1 MPAEKKITP
10 MIKQYL
16 EVKERCKD
24 KILFF
29 RLGDFYE
36 MFFDD
41 ALTASRELDLTLTG
55 RAGGDKE
62 RVPMCGVPFHS
73 ADTYIERLVHKG
85 YKVAICEQM
94 EDPKLAKG
102 LVKRKIIKVVTP
114 GTITLE
120 NAVSSKKNNY
130 IACLY
135 EQNEQLSI
143 ALMDVTTGECLWS
156 LCTANEMEDILFD
169 ILSVYEPSELI
180 YSQLGKHIDDVLNYL
195 QSHMSQCTVT
205 EYEGDEATDYDG
217 LIQKHFTGN
226 ALDDFPDVRHC
237 VGLLLLYIAEVMQS
251 DIAHINKVERIDN
264 ERKLVLD
271 AASLRHLEIT
281 QNVRDGGRKGTLLDV
296 LDKTNTAMGARLL
309 HKWLEAPL
317 VRIQDITKRQDA
329 VEELLQEEIL
339 RQDLKGTL
347 TRIYDFER
355 ILTRIE
361 TGTASPKD
369 MVALRESLGV
379 IPDLKQILQQAS
391 APMLQQLDQRILLHS
406 EVYDLL
412 ARGIKD
418 EPGVVI
424 RNGGV
429 IRDGYSNELDEIRA
443 ISANSHAFLQE
454 LEEKEKEKTGIKL
467 KIGYTKVFGYYFE
480 ISHANTKPVPDYYV
494 RKQTLV
500 NAERYITP
508 ELKEFEVK
516 VLTSQE
522 RMLALEYQLFADI
535 RRQIQLYIPPMQ
547 ETARAIA
554 RVDCLYSLAAAAH
567 SNHYVRP
574 QLNMEESVVIRDGR
588 HPIIEKYLK
597 DELFVPNDVTL
608 NHKSH
613 EILVITGP
621 NMAGKSTY
629 MRQVAVLVLM
639 AQAGSFIPAREA
651 SICPVDRI
659 FTRIGASD
667 DILTGQS
674 TFMVEMKEVSYI
686 LKHATPRSLLI
697 LDEIGRG
704 TSTFDGMSI
713 ARAVIE
719 YCLKHV
725 HALTMFATHYHE
737 LVDMADQFDK
747 IKNYTV
753 AVKERGRSIKF
764 LRRIVPGGADRSYG
778 LHVARLAGLPEGL
791 LKRAEVILADL
802 EAQGGPVVMSP
813 TAGKTTAASSNDGLD
828 SLFSNPVIDKLL
840 AVDVTSMT
848 PIEAIS
854 FLYTLQK
861 DAKEGSGTN

>member
-1 MPAEKKITP
+1 M
-10 MIKQYL
+10 KQYL
-16 EVKERCKD
+16 EVKEQCRD
-24 KILFF
+24 MLLFF

-41 ALTASRELDLTLTG
+41 AVTASRELDLTLTG

-62 RVPMCGVPFHS
+62 KVPMCGVPFHS

-102 LVKRKIIKVVTP
+102 LVKRDITRVVTP

-120 NAVSSKKNNY
+120 NAVASKKNNY
-130 IACLY
+130 IACVY
-135 EQNEQLSI
+135 ESGCDLAV
-143 ALMDVTTGECLWS
+143 ALIDVTTGECLWS
-156 LCTANEMEDILFD
+156 VFSVALLEDNLFD

-180 YSQLGKHIDDVLNYL
+180 HANLGAHIDSITGYL
-195 QSHMSQCTVT
+195 RSHMSQCAVTAVETVDAAHCAALT
-205 EYEGDEATDYDG
+205 KAHFDMTQLDG
-217 LIQKHFTGN
+217 SIT
-226 ALDDFPDVRHC
+226 ASYAI
-237 VGLLLLYIAEVMQS
+237 GLLLSYIGEVMKS
-251 DIAHINKVERIDN
+251 DISHINLLQRIDN
-264 ERKLVLD
+264 DRHLVVD

-296 LDKTNTAMGARLL
+296 LDKTQTAMGGRLL
-309 HKWLEAPL
+309 RKWLESPL
-317 VRIQDITKRQDA
+317 VRIADIIRRQDA
-329 VEELLQEEIL
+329 VGELSENEIMRL
-339 RQDLKGTL
+339 DLAETL
-347 TRIYDFER
+347 GCIYDFER

-369 MVALRESLGV
+369 MVALRESLSV
-379 IPDLKQILQQAS
+379 IPRLKDILCPAQSALLGRLRERMQDHHETYTLLCQA
-391 APMLQQLDQRILLHS
+391 
-406 EVYDLL
+406 
-412 ARGIKD
+412 IKD
-418 EPGVVI
+418 DPGVVI

-429 IRDGYSNELDEIRA
+429 IRDGYSQELDEIRE
-443 ISANSHAFLQE
+443 ISANSHAFLQK
-454 LEEKEKEKTGIKL
+454 LEEDEKEKTGIKL

-480 ISHANTKPVPDYYV
+480 ISHANTKPIPEYYV

-522 RMLALEYQLFADI
+522 RMLALEYSLFAQV
-535 RRQIQLYIPPMQ
+535 RQQIQQYIPAMQ

-554 RVDCLYSLAAAAH
+554 RIDCLYSLAQTGRD
-567 SNHYVRP
+567 NHYVRP
-574 QLNMEESVVIRDGR
+574 ELNKERSIVIRDGR
-588 HPIIEKYLK
+588 HPIIEKYLT
-597 DELFVPNDVTL
+597 DEIFVPNDVTL
-608 NHKSH
+608 NHRNH
-613 EILVITGP
+613 EVLVITGP

-686 LKHATPRSLLI
+686 LKHATPQSLLI

-713 ARAVIE
+713 ARAVID
-719 YCLKHV
+719 YCLKNI
-725 HALTMFATHYHE
+725 HAMTLFATHYHE
-737 LVDMADQFDK
+737 LTDMADYSEK

-764 LRRIVPGGADRSYG
+764 LRRIIPGGADRSYG
-778 LHVARLAGLPEGL
+778 LHVARLAGLPESL
-791 LKRAEVILADL
+791 LKQAEVILADL
-802 EAQGGPVVMSP
+802 EANGAAGGAVPPPQSP
-813 TAGKTTAASSNDGLD
+813 QKASNGLD

-840 AVDVTSMT
+840 AVDITSIT
-848 PIEAIS
+848 PIEAMS
-854 FLYTLQK
+854 LLYSLQNE
-861 DAKEGSGTN
+861 AKEGSGTI

>member
-1 MPAEKKITP
+1 MAEKKMTP
-10 MIKQYL
+10 MLKQYM
-16 EVKERCKD
+16 EVKEQCKD

-36 MFFDD
+36 MFNED

-55 RAGGDKE
+55 RGVGKSE

-102 LVKRKIIKVVTP
+102 IVKRKIIKVITP

-120 NAVSSKKNNY
+120 NAVASKKNNY
-130 IACLY
+130 ISCIS
-135 EQNEQLSI
+135 EKNDMISI

-156 LCTANEMEDILFD
+156 ACPISAMEDVLFD
-169 ILSVYEPSELI
+169 IFSVYEPSELI
-180 YSQLGKHIDDVLNYL
+180 YAHMETHIDAVLAYL
-195 QSHMSQCTVT
+195 HNRLAQCTVT
-205 EYEGDEATDYDG
+205 PFAVDDMVDYADIGAPYFDETDWAAAG
-217 LIQKHFTGN
+217 IAAECIGM
-226 ALDDFPDVRHC
+226 
-237 VGLLLLYIAEVMQS
+237 LLTYVQHVMQS
-251 DIAHINKVERIDN
+251 DIHHISSLERIDN
-264 ERKLVLD
+264 ESRLVVD
-271 AASLRHLEIT
+271 GASLRHLEIT
-281 QNVRDGGRKGTLLDV
+281 QNVRDGGRKGTLLAV
-296 LDKTNTAMGARLL
+296 LDKTKTAMGGRLL
-309 HKWLEAPL
+309 RKWLEAPL
-317 VRIQDITKRQDA
+317 LRIGEITKRQDA
-329 VEELLQEEIL
+329 VEDLMNHEIV
-339 RQDLKGTL
+339 RQDIADTL
-347 TRIYDFER
+347 DGIYDFER

-369 MVALRESLGV
+369 LVALRESLAV
-379 IPDLKQILQQAS
+379 IPRLKNILHDASSELLKQLESRMNLHQ
-391 APMLQQLDQRILLHS
+391 DVYELLCQ
-406 EVYDLL
+406 
-412 ARGIKD
+412 GIKD

-429 IRDGYSNELDEIRA
+429 IRDGYSKELDEIRA
-443 ISANSHAFLQE
+443 IAANSKEFLKK
-454 LEEKEKEKTGIKL
+454 LEEEEKEKTGIKM

-480 ISHANTKPVPDYYV
+480 ISHANTLPIPDYYV

-508 ELKEFEVK
+508 ALKEFEVK

-522 RMLALEYQLFADI
+522 RMLALEYQLFGQI
-535 RRQIQLYIPPMQ
+535 RQEIQGHITAMQ
-547 ETARAIA
+547 QTARAIA
-554 RVDCLYSLAAAAH
+554 RVDCLYSLACAAH
-567 SNHYVRP
+567 DNRYVRP
-574 QLNMEESVVIRDGR
+574 GLNRDQVIQIKDGR
-588 HPIIEKYLK
+588 HPIIEQFLT

-608 NHKSH
+608 NHTNH

-629 MRQVAVLVLM
+629 MRQIAVLILM
-639 AQAGSFIPAREA
+639 AQVGSFIPAREA

-686 LKHATPRSLLI
+686 LQHATSRSLLI

-719 YCLKHV
+719 YCLKHI
-725 HALTMFATHYHE
+725 HAMTLFATHYHE
-737 LVDMADQFDK
+737 LTDMADMSEK

-753 AVKERGRSIKF
+753 AVKERGKHIKF

-778 LHVARLAGLPEGL
+778 LHVARLAGLPESL
-791 LKRAEVILADL
+791 LKRADVILAEL
-802 EAQGGPVVMSP
+802 ESQGTP
-813 TAGKTTAASSNDGLD
+813 TVTMTPTTPQNATLAAD
-828 SLFSNPVIDKLL
+828 SLFTSPVVDKLL
-840 AVDVTSMT
+840 SVDVSSMT

-861 DAKEGSGTN
+861 EAKEGSGLS

>member
-1 MPAEKKITP
+1 MAEKKMTP
-10 MIKQYL
+10 MLKQYM
-16 EVKERCKD
+16 EVKEQCKD

-36 MFFDD
+36 MFNED

-55 RAGGDKE
+55 RGVGKSE

-102 LVKRKIIKVVTP
+102 IVKRKIIKVITP

-120 NAVSSKKNNY
+120 NAVASKKNNY
-130 IACLY
+130 ISCIS
-135 EQNEQLSI
+135 EKNDMISI

-156 LCTANEMEDILFD
+156 ACPVSAMEDVLFD
-169 ILSVYEPSELI
+169 IFSVYEPSELI
-180 YSQLGKHIDDVLNYL
+180 YAHMETHIDAVLAYL
-195 QSHMSQCTVT
+195 HNRLAQCTVT
-205 EYEGDEATDYDG
+205 PFAVDDMVDYADIGAPYFDETDWAAAG
-217 LIQKHFTGN
+217 IAAECIGM
-226 ALDDFPDVRHC
+226 
-237 VGLLLLYIAEVMQS
+237 LLTYVQHVMQS
-251 DIAHINKVERIDN
+251 DIHHISSLERIDN
-264 ERKLVLD
+264 ESRLVVD
-271 AASLRHLEIT
+271 GASLRHLEIT
-281 QNVRDGGRKGTLLDV
+281 QNVRDGGRKGTLLAV
-296 LDKTNTAMGARLL
+296 LDKTKTAMGGRLL
-309 HKWLEAPL
+309 RKWLEAPL
-317 VRIQDITKRQDA
+317 LRIGEITKRQDA
-329 VEELLQEEIL
+329 VEDLMNHEIV
-339 RQDLKGTL
+339 RQDIADTL
-347 TRIYDFER
+347 DGIYDFER

-369 MVALRESLGV
+369 LVALRESLAV
-379 IPDLKQILQQAS
+379 IPRLKNILHDASSELLKQLESRMNLHQ
-391 APMLQQLDQRILLHS
+391 DVYELLCQ
-406 EVYDLL
+406 
-412 ARGIKD
+412 GIKD

-429 IRDGYSNELDEIRA
+429 IRDGYSKELDEIRA
-443 ISANSHAFLQE
+443 IAANSKEFLKK
-454 LEEKEKEKTGIKL
+454 LEEEEKEKTGIKM

-480 ISHANTKPVPDYYV
+480 ISHANTLPIPDYYV

-508 ELKEFEVK
+508 ALKEFEVK

-522 RMLALEYQLFADI
+522 RMLALEYQLFGQI
-535 RRQIQLYIPPMQ
+535 RQEIQGHITAMQ
-547 ETARAIA
+547 QTARAIA
-554 RVDCLYSLAAAAH
+554 RVDCLYSLACAAH
-567 SNHYVRP
+567 DNRYVRP
-574 QLNMEESVVIRDGR
+574 GLNRDQVIQIKDGR
-588 HPIIEKYLK
+588 HPIIEQFLT

-608 NHKSH
+608 NHTNH

-629 MRQVAVLVLM
+629 MRQIAVLILM
-639 AQAGSFIPAREA
+639 AQVGSFIPAREA

-686 LKHATPRSLLI
+686 LQHATSRSLLI

-719 YCLKHV
+719 YCLKHI
-725 HALTMFATHYHE
+725 HAMTLFATHYHE
-737 LVDMADQFDK
+737 LTDMADMSEK

-753 AVKERGRSIKF
+753 AVKERGKHIKF

-778 LHVARLAGLPEGL
+778 LHVARLAGLPESL
-791 LKRAEVILADL
+791 LKRADVILAEL
-802 EAQGGPVVMSP
+802 ESQGTP
-813 TAGKTTAASSNDGLD
+813 TVTMTPTTSQNVTPAAD
-828 SLFSNPVIDKLL
+828 SLFTSPVVDKLL
-840 AVDVTSMT
+840 SVDVSSMT

-861 DAKEGSGTN
+861 EAKEGSGLS

>member
-1 MPAEKKITP
+1 MAEKKMTP
-10 MIKQYL
+10 MLKQYM
-16 EVKERCKD
+16 EVKEQCKD

-36 MFFDD
+36 MFNED

-55 RAGGDKE
+55 RGVGKSE

-102 LVKRKIIKVVTP
+102 IVKRKIIKVITP

-120 NAVSSKKNNY
+120 NAVASKKNNY
-130 IACLY
+130 ISCIS
-135 EQNEQLSI
+135 EKNDMISI

-156 LCTANEMEDILFD
+156 ACPVSAMEDVLFD
-169 ILSVYEPSELI
+169 IFSVYEPSELI
-180 YSQLGKHIDDVLNYL
+180 YAHMETHIDAVLAYL
-195 QSHMSQCTVT
+195 HNRLAQCTVT
-205 EYEGDEATDYDG
+205 PFAVDDMVDYADIGALYFDETDWAAAG
-217 LIQKHFTGN
+217 IAAECIGM
-226 ALDDFPDVRHC
+226 
-237 VGLLLLYIAEVMQS
+237 LLTYVQHVMQS
-251 DIAHINKVERIDN
+251 DIHHISSLERIDN
-264 ERKLVLD
+264 ESRLVVD
-271 AASLRHLEIT
+271 GASLRHLEIT
-281 QNVRDGGRKGTLLDV
+281 QNVRDGGRKGTLLAV
-296 LDKTNTAMGARLL
+296 LDKTKTAMGGRLL
-309 HKWLEAPL
+309 RKWLEAPL
-317 VRIQDITKRQDA
+317 LRIGEITKRQDA
-329 VEELLQEEIL
+329 VEDLMNHEIM
-339 RQDLKGTL
+339 RQDIADTL
-347 TRIYDFER
+347 DGIYDFER

-369 MVALRESLGV
+369 LVALRESLAV
-379 IPDLKQILQQAS
+379 IPRLKNILHDASSELLKQLESRMNLHQ
-391 APMLQQLDQRILLHS
+391 DVYELLCQ
-406 EVYDLL
+406 
-412 ARGIKD
+412 GIKD

-429 IRDGYSNELDEIRA
+429 IRDGYSKELDEIRA
-443 ISANSHAFLQE
+443 IAANSKEFLKK
-454 LEEKEKEKTGIKL
+454 LEEEEKEKTGIKM

-480 ISHANTKPVPDYYV
+480 ISHANTLPIPDYYV

-508 ELKEFEVK
+508 ALKEFEVK

-522 RMLALEYQLFADI
+522 RMLALEYQLFGKI
-535 RRQIQLYIPPMQ
+535 RQEIQGHITAMQ
-547 ETARAIA
+547 QTARAIA
-554 RVDCLYSLAAAAH
+554 RVDCLYSLACAAH
-567 SNHYVRP
+567 DNRYVRP
-574 QLNMEESVVIRDGR
+574 GLNRDQVIQIKDGR
-588 HPIIEKYLK
+588 HPIIEQFLT

-608 NHKSH
+608 NHTNH

-629 MRQVAVLVLM
+629 MRQIAVLILM
-639 AQAGSFIPAREA
+639 VQVGSFIPAREA

-686 LKHATPRSLLI
+686 LQHATSRSLLI

-725 HALTMFATHYHE
+725 HAMTLFATHYHE
-737 LVDMADQFDK
+737 LTDMADMSEK

-753 AVKERGRSIKF
+753 AVKERGKHIKF

-778 LHVARLAGLPEGL
+778 LHVARLAGLPESL
-791 LKRAEVILADL
+791 LKRADVILAEL
-802 EAQGGPVVMSP
+802 ESQGTP
-813 TAGKTTAASSNDGLD
+813 TVTMTPTTPQNITPAAD
-828 SLFSNPVIDKLL
+828 SLFTSPVVDKLL
-840 AVDVTSMT
+840 SVDVSSMT

-861 DAKEGSGTN
+861 EAKEGSGLS

>member
-1 MPAEKKITP
+1 MAEKKMTP
-10 MIKQYL
+10 MLKQYL
-16 EVKERCKD
+16 EVKEQCKD

-36 MFFDD
+36 MFNDD

-55 RAGGDKE
+55 RGVGKNE

-102 LVKRKIIKVVTP
+102 IVKRKIIKVITP

-120 NAVSSKKNNY
+120 NAVASKKNNY
-130 IACLY
+130 ISCIS
-135 EQNEQLSI
+135 EKNDMISI

-156 LCTANEMEDILFD
+156 ACPVSAMEDVLFD
-169 ILSVYEPSELI
+169 IFSVYEPSELI
-180 YSQLGKHIDDVLNYL
+180 YAHMDSYIEPILTYL
-195 QSHMSQCTVT
+195 RNRLAQCTVT
-205 EYEGDEATDYDG
+205 PFAADDMTDY
-217 LIQKHFTGN
+217 
-226 ALDDFPDVRHC
+226 AA
-237 VGLLLLYIAEVMQS
+237 VGAPYFDEKDWAAAGTAAECIGMLLTYVHEVMQS
-251 DIAHINKVERIDN
+251 DIHHISSLERIDN
-264 ERKLVLD
+264 DSRLVVD
-271 AASLRHLEIT
+271 GASLRHLEIT
-281 QNVRDGGRKGTLLDV
+281 QNVRDGGRKGTLLAV
-296 LDKTNTAMGARLL
+296 LDKTKTAMGGRLL
-309 HKWLEAPL
+309 RKWLEAPL
-317 VRIQDITKRQDA
+317 LRIGEITKRQDA
-329 VEELLQEEIL
+329 VEDIINHEIM
-339 RQDLKGTL
+339 RQDIADTL
-347 TRIYDFER
+347 DGIYDFER

-369 MVALRESLGV
+369 LVALRESLAV
-379 IPDLKQILQQAS
+379 IPKLKNIIQGAS
-391 APMLQQLDQRILLHS
+391 SELLKELEARMSPHQD
-406 EVYDLL
+406 VYDLL
-412 ARGIKD
+412 CRGIKD

-429 IRDGYSNELDEIRA
+429 IRDGYSKELDEIRSIA
-443 ISANSHAFLQE
+443 ANSKEFLKK
-454 LEEKEKEKTGIKL
+454 LEEEEKEKTGIKM

-480 ISHANTKPVPDYYV
+480 ISHANTLPIPDYYV

-508 ELKEFEVK
+508 ALKEFEVK

-522 RMLALEYQLFADI
+522 HMLALEYQLFGQI
-535 RRQIQLYIPPMQ
+535 RQEIQGHITAMQ
-547 ETARAIA
+547 QTARAIA
-554 RVDCLYSLAAAAH
+554 RVDCLYSLACAAH
-567 SNHYVRP
+567 DNRYVRP
-574 QLNMEESVVIRDGR
+574 GLNRDQVIQIKDGR
-588 HPIIEKYLK
+588 HPIIEQFLK
-597 DELFVPNDVTL
+597 NELFVPNDVTM
-608 NHKSH
+608 NHTNH

-629 MRQVAVLVLM
+629 MRQIAVLILM
-639 AQAGSFIPAREA
+639 AQVGSFIPAREA

-686 LKHATPRSLLI
+686 LQHATSRSLLI

-719 YCLKHV
+719 YCLKHI
-725 HALTMFATHYHE
+725 HAMTLFATHYHE
-737 LVDMADQFDK
+737 LTDMADMSEK

-753 AVKERGRSIKF
+753 AVKERGKNIKF
-764 LRRIVPGGADRSYG
+764 LRRIIPGGADRSYG
-778 LHVARLAGLPEGL
+778 LHVARLAGLPESL
-791 LKRAEVILADL
+791 LKRAEVILAEL
-802 EAQGGPVVMSP
+802 ESQGTPTVTSVPAAQQ
-813 TAGKTTAASSNDGLD
+813 TTAPAAD
-828 SLFSNPVIDKLL
+828 SLFTSPVVDKLFSI
-840 AVDVTSMT
+840 DVSSMT

-854 FLYTLQK
+854 FLYELQK
-861 DAKEGSGTN
+861 EAKEGSGIQ

>member
-1 MPAEKKITP
+1 MAEKKMTP
-10 MIKQYL
+10 MLKQYM
-16 EVKERCKD
+16 EVKEQCKD

-36 MFFDD
+36 MFNED

-55 RAGGDKE
+55 RGVGKSE

-102 LVKRKIIKVVTP
+102 IVKRKIIKVITP

-120 NAVSSKKNNY
+120 NAVASKKNNY
-130 IACLY
+130 ISCIS
-135 EQNEQLSI
+135 EKNDMISI

-156 LCTANEMEDILFD
+156 ACPVSAMEDVLFD
-169 ILSVYEPSELI
+169 IFSVYEPSELI
-180 YSQLGKHIDDVLNYL
+180 YAHMETHIDAVLAYL
-195 QSHMSQCTVT
+195 HNRLAQCTVT
-205 EYEGDEATDYDG
+205 PFAVDDMVDYADIGAPYFDETDWAAAG
-217 LIQKHFTGN
+217 IAAECIGM
-226 ALDDFPDVRHC
+226 
-237 VGLLLLYIAEVMQS
+237 LLTYVQHVMQS
-251 DIAHINKVERIDN
+251 DIHHISSLERIDN
-264 ERKLVLD
+264 ESRLVVD
-271 AASLRHLEIT
+271 GASLRHLEIT
-281 QNVRDGGRKGTLLDV
+281 QNVRDGGRKGTLLAV
-296 LDKTNTAMGARLL
+296 LDKTKTAMGGRLL
-309 HKWLEAPL
+309 RKWLEAPL
-317 VRIQDITKRQDA
+317 LRIGEITKRQDA
-329 VEELLQEEIL
+329 VEDLMNHEIM
-339 RQDLKGTL
+339 RQDIADTL
-347 TRIYDFER
+347 DGIYDFER

-369 MVALRESLGV
+369 LVALRESLAV
-379 IPDLKQILQQAS
+379 IPRLKNILHDASSELLKQLESRMNLHQ
-391 APMLQQLDQRILLHS
+391 DVYELLCQ
-406 EVYDLL
+406 
-412 ARGIKD
+412 GIKD

-429 IRDGYSNELDEIRA
+429 IRDGYSKELDEIRA
-443 ISANSHAFLQE
+443 IAANSKEFLKK
-454 LEEKEKEKTGIKL
+454 LEEEEKEKTGIKM

-480 ISHANTKPVPDYYV
+480 ISHANTLPIPDYYV

-508 ELKEFEVK
+508 ALKEFEVK

-522 RMLALEYQLFADI
+522 RMLALEYQLFGKI
-535 RRQIQLYIPPMQ
+535 RQEIQGHITAMQ
-547 ETARAIA
+547 QTARAIA
-554 RVDCLYSLAAAAH
+554 RVDCLYSLACAAH
-567 SNHYVRP
+567 DNRYVRP
-574 QLNMEESVVIRDGR
+574 GLNRDQVIQIKDGR
-588 HPIIEKYLK
+588 HPIIEQFLT

-608 NHKSH
+608 NHTNH

-629 MRQVAVLVLM
+629 MRQIAVLILM
-639 AQAGSFIPAREA
+639 VQVGSFIPAREA

-686 LKHATPRSLLI
+686 LQHATSRSLLI

-725 HALTMFATHYHE
+725 HAMTLFATHYHE
-737 LVDMADQFDK
+737 LTDMADMSEK

-753 AVKERGRSIKF
+753 AVKERGKHIKF

-778 LHVARLAGLPEGL
+778 LHVARLAGLPESL
-791 LKRAEVILADL
+791 LKRADVILAEL
-802 EAQGGPVVMSP
+802 ESQGTP
-813 TAGKTTAASSNDGLD
+813 TVTMTPTTPQNITPAAD
-828 SLFSNPVIDKLL
+828 SLFTSPVVDKLL
-840 AVDVTSMT
+840 SVDVSSMT

-861 DAKEGSGTN
+861 EAKEGSGLS

>member
-1 MPAEKKITP
+1 MAEKKMTP
-10 MIKQYL
+10 MLKQYM
-16 EVKERCKD
+16 EVKEQCKD

-36 MFFDD
+36 MFNED

-55 RAGGDKE
+55 RGVGKSE

-102 LVKRKIIKVVTP
+102 IIKRKIIKVITP

-120 NAVSSKKNNY
+120 NAVASKKNNY
-130 IACLY
+130 ISCIS
-135 EQNEQLSI
+135 EKNDMISI

-156 LCTANEMEDILFD
+156 ACPVSAMEDVLFD
-169 ILSVYEPSELI
+169 IFSVYEPSELI
-180 YSQLGKHIDDVLNYL
+180 YAHMETHIDAVLAYL
-195 QSHMSQCTVT
+195 HNRLAQCTVT
-205 EYEGDEATDYDG
+205 PFAVDDMVDYADIGAPYFDETDWAAAG
-217 LIQKHFTGN
+217 IAAECIGM
-226 ALDDFPDVRHC
+226 
-237 VGLLLLYIAEVMQS
+237 LLTYVQHVMQS
-251 DIAHINKVERIDN
+251 DIHHISSLERIDN
-264 ERKLVLD
+264 ESRLVVD
-271 AASLRHLEIT
+271 GASLRHLEIT
-281 QNVRDGGRKGTLLDV
+281 QNVRDGGRKGTLLAV
-296 LDKTNTAMGARLL
+296 LDKTKTAMGGRLL
-309 HKWLEAPL
+309 RKWLEAPL
-317 VRIQDITKRQDA
+317 LRIGEITKRQDA
-329 VEELLQEEIL
+329 VEDLMNHEIV
-339 RQDLKGTL
+339 RQDIADTL
-347 TRIYDFER
+347 DGIYDFER

-369 MVALRESLGV
+369 LVALRESLAV
-379 IPDLKQILQQAS
+379 IPRLKNILHDASSELLKQLESRMNLHQ
-391 APMLQQLDQRILLHS
+391 DVYELLCQ
-406 EVYDLL
+406 
-412 ARGIKD
+412 GIKD

-429 IRDGYSNELDEIRA
+429 IRDGYSKELDEIRA
-443 ISANSHAFLQE
+443 IAANSKEFLKK
-454 LEEKEKEKTGIKL
+454 LEEEEKEKTGIKM

-480 ISHANTKPVPDYYV
+480 ISHANTLPIPDYYV

-508 ELKEFEVK
+508 ALKEFEVK

-522 RMLALEYQLFADI
+522 RMLALEYQLFGQI
-535 RRQIQLYIPPMQ
+535 RQEIQGHITAMQ
-547 ETARAIA
+547 QTARAIA
-554 RVDCLYSLAAAAH
+554 RVDCLYSLACAAH
-567 SNHYVRP
+567 DNRYVRP
-574 QLNMEESVVIRDGR
+574 GLNRDQVIQIKDGR
-588 HPIIEKYLK
+588 HPIIEQFLT

-608 NHKSH
+608 NHTNH

-629 MRQVAVLVLM
+629 MRQIAVLILM
-639 AQAGSFIPAREA
+639 AQVGSFIPAREA

-686 LKHATPRSLLI
+686 LQHATSRSLLI

-719 YCLKHV
+719 YCLKHI
-725 HALTMFATHYHE
+725 HAMTLFATHYHE
-737 LVDMADQFDK
+737 LTDMADMSEK

-753 AVKERGRSIKF
+753 AVKERGKHIKF

-778 LHVARLAGLPEGL
+778 LHVARLAGLPESL
-791 LKRAEVILADL
+791 LKRADVILAEL
-802 EAQGGPVVMSP
+802 ESQGTP
-813 TAGKTTAASSNDGLD
+813 TVTMTPTTPQNVTPAAD
-828 SLFSNPVIDKLL
+828 SLFTSPVVDKLL
-840 AVDVTSMT
+840 SVDVSSMT

-861 DAKEGSGTN
+861 EAKEGSGLS

>member
-1 MPAEKKITP
+1 MNADKTKQTP
-10 MIKQYL
+10 MMRQYL
-16 EVKERCKD
+16 ETKEQCPD
-24 KILFF
+24 SLLFF

-55 RAGGDKE
+55 RAGANKE

-94 EDPKLAKG
+94 EDPKTAKG
-102 LVKRKIIKVVTP
+102 LVKRDIIKIVTP

-120 NAVSSKKNNY
+120 HAVASKQNNY
-130 IACLY
+130 IACLSQ
-135 EQNEQLSI
+135 EGQTISL
-143 ALMDVTTGECLWS
+143 ALMDVTTGECLWA
-156 LCTANEMEDILFD
+156 TAAASVLEDTIFD

-180 YSQLGKHIDDVLNYL
+180 YADFGDQIDKVLAYL
-195 QSHMSQCTVT
+195 KSHMSQCTVT
-205 EYEGDEATDYDG
+205 AFTKDDAVDYSSLGKDY
-217 LIQKHFTGN
+217 
-226 ALDDFPDVRHC
+226 FPKEKMDAAQAASACIGMLLTYVHDV
-237 VGLLLLYIAEVMQS
+237 MKS
-251 DIAHINKVERIDN
+251 DISHMNSLERIDN
-264 ERKLVLD
+264 DSRLVID

-296 LDKTNTAMGARLL
+296 LDQTETAMGGRLL
-309 HKWLEAPL
+309 RKWLEAPL
-317 VRIQDITKRQDA
+317 VRISEITARQDA
-329 VEELLQEEIL
+329 VEDLMKHEIM
-339 RQDLKGTL
+339 RQDMGQTL
-347 TRIYDFER
+347 DRIYDFER

-361 TGTASPKD
+361 TGTVSPKD
-369 MVALRESLGV
+369 LVALRESLAV
-379 IPDLKQILQQAS
+379 IPQLKEALDSAQAASLRDLNG
-391 APMLQQLDQRILLHS
+391 RIAIHQD
-406 EVYDLL
+406 VYDLL
-412 ARGIKD
+412 CSGIKD

-429 IRDGYSNELDEIRA
+429 IRDGFSKELDDIRA
-443 ISANSHAFLQE
+443 IAANSHEYLQQM
-454 LEEKEKEKTGIKL
+454 EEEEKEKTGIKM

-480 ISHANTKPVPDYYV
+480 ISNANTKPIPEYYI

-508 ELKEFEVK
+508 ALKEFEVK
-516 VLTSQE
+516 VLTAQD
-522 RMLALEYQLFADI
+522 RMLALEYQLFGQI
-535 RRQIQLYIPPMQ
+535 RKAIQAHIAAMQ

-554 RVDCLYSLAAAAH
+554 RVDCLYSLACVAH
-567 SNHYVRP
+567 DNRYVRP
-574 QLNMEESVVIRDGR
+574 TLNTDKSIQIQDGR
-588 HPIIEKYLK
+588 HPIIERFLK

-608 NHKSH
+608 NHHDH
-613 EILVITGP
+613 EVLVITGP

-629 MRQVAVLVLM
+629 MRQVAILVLM
-639 AQAGSFIPAREA
+639 AQAGSFIPASSA

-686 LKHATPRSLLI
+686 LKHATSRSLLI

-719 YCLKHV
+719 YCLKHI
-725 HALTMFATHYHE
+725 HALTLFATHYHE
-737 LVDMADQFDK
+737 LIAMADDSPK

-753 AVKERGRSIKF
+753 AVKERGKNIKF

-778 LHVARLAGLPEGL
+778 LHVARLAGLPESL
-791 LKRAEVILADL
+791 LKRADVILADL
-802 EAQGGPVVMSP
+802 EQHGRAPV
-813 TAGKTTAASSNDGLD
+813 TTQTPRAVAEQPPVD
-828 SLFSNPVIDKLL
+828 SLFTSPVVDKLIG
-840 AVDVTSMT
+840 VDVTSMT

-854 FLYTLQK
+854 FLYSLQK
-861 DAKEGSGTN
+861 EAKEGSGLS

>member
-1 MPAEKKITP
+1 MAEKKMTP
-10 MIKQYL
+10 MLKQYM
-16 EVKERCKD
+16 EVKEQCKD

-36 MFFDD
+36 MFNED

-55 RAGGDKE
+55 RGVGKSE

-102 LVKRKIIKVVTP
+102 IVKRKIIKVITP

-120 NAVSSKKNNY
+120 NAVASKKNNY
-130 IACLY
+130 ISCIS
-135 EQNEQLSI
+135 EKNDMISI

-156 LCTANEMEDILFD
+156 ACPVSAMEDVLFD
-169 ILSVYEPSELI
+169 IFSVYEPSELI
-180 YSQLGKHIDDVLNYL
+180 YAHMESHIDAVLAYL
-195 QSHMSQCTVT
+195 HNRLAQCTVT
-205 EYEGDEATDYDG
+205 PFAVDDMVDYADIGAPYFDETDWAAAG
-217 LIQKHFTGN
+217 IAAECIGM
-226 ALDDFPDVRHC
+226 
-237 VGLLLLYIAEVMQS
+237 LLTYVQHVMQS
-251 DIAHINKVERIDN
+251 DIHHISSLERIDN
-264 ERKLVLD
+264 ESRLVVD
-271 AASLRHLEIT
+271 GASLRHLEIT
-281 QNVRDGGRKGTLLDV
+281 QNVRDGGRKGTLLAV
-296 LDKTNTAMGARLL
+296 LDKTKTAMGGRLL
-309 HKWLEAPL
+309 RKWLEAPL
-317 VRIQDITKRQDA
+317 LRIGEITKRQDA
-329 VEELLQEEIL
+329 VEDLMNHEIV
-339 RQDLKGTL
+339 RQDIADTL
-347 TRIYDFER
+347 DGIYDFER

-369 MVALRESLGV
+369 LVALRESLAV
-379 IPDLKQILQQAS
+379 IPRLKNILHDASSELLKQLESRMNLHQ
-391 APMLQQLDQRILLHS
+391 DVYELLCQ
-406 EVYDLL
+406 
-412 ARGIKD
+412 GIKD

-429 IRDGYSNELDEIRA
+429 IRDGYSKELDEIRA
-443 ISANSHAFLQE
+443 IAANSKEFLKK
-454 LEEKEKEKTGIKL
+454 LEEEEKEKTGIKM

-480 ISHANTKPVPDYYV
+480 ISHANTLPIPDYYV

-508 ELKEFEVK
+508 ALKEFEVK

-522 RMLALEYQLFADI
+522 RMLALEYQLFGQI
-535 RRQIQLYIPPMQ
+535 RQEIQGHITAMQ
-547 ETARAIA
+547 QTARAIA
-554 RVDCLYSLAAAAH
+554 RVDCLYSLACAAH
-567 SNHYVRP
+567 DNRYVRP
-574 QLNMEESVVIRDGR
+574 GLNRDQVIQIKDGR
-588 HPIIEKYLK
+588 HPIIEQFLT

-608 NHKSH
+608 NHTNH

-629 MRQVAVLVLM
+629 MRQIAVLILM
-639 AQAGSFIPAREA
+639 AQVGSFIPAREA

-686 LKHATPRSLLI
+686 LQHATSRSLLI

-719 YCLKHV
+719 YCLKHI
-725 HALTMFATHYHE
+725 HAMTLFATHYHE
-737 LVDMADQFDK
+737 LTDMADMSEK

-753 AVKERGRSIKF
+753 AVKERGKHIKF

-778 LHVARLAGLPEGL
+778 LHVARLAGLPESL
-791 LKRAEVILADL
+791 LKRADVILAEL
-802 EAQGGPVVMSP
+802 ESQGTP
-813 TAGKTTAASSNDGLD
+813 TVTMTPTTPQNVTPAAD
-828 SLFSNPVIDKLL
+828 SLFTSPVVDKLL
-840 AVDVTSMT
+840 SVDVSSMT

-861 DAKEGSGTN
+861 EAKEGSGLS

>member
-1 MPAEKKITP
+1 MAEKKMTP
-10 MIKQYL
+10 MLKQYM
-16 EVKERCKD
+16 EVKEQCKD

-36 MFFDD
+36 MFNED

-55 RAGGDKE
+55 RGVGKSE

-102 LVKRKIIKVVTP
+102 IVKRKIIKVITP

-120 NAVSSKKNNY
+120 NAVASKKNNY
-130 IACLY
+130 ISCIS
-135 EQNEQLSI
+135 EKNDMISI

-156 LCTANEMEDILFD
+156 ACPVSAMEDVLFD
-169 ILSVYEPSELI
+169 IFSVYEPSELI
-180 YSQLGKHIDDVLNYL
+180 YAHMETHIDAVLAYL
-195 QSHMSQCTVT
+195 HNRLAQCTVT
-205 EYEGDEATDYDG
+205 PFAVDDMVDYADIGAPYFDETDWAAAG
-217 LIQKHFTGN
+217 IAAECIGM
-226 ALDDFPDVRHC
+226 
-237 VGLLLLYIAEVMQS
+237 LLTYVQHVIQS
-251 DIAHINKVERIDN
+251 DIHHISSLERIDN
-264 ERKLVLD
+264 ESRLVVD
-271 AASLRHLEIT
+271 GASLRHLEIT
-281 QNVRDGGRKGTLLDV
+281 QNVRDGGRKGTLLAV
-296 LDKTNTAMGARLL
+296 LDKTKTAMGGRLL
-309 HKWLEAPL
+309 RKWLEAPL
-317 VRIQDITKRQDA
+317 LRIGEITKRQDA
-329 VEELLQEEIL
+329 VEDLMNHEIV
-339 RQDLKGTL
+339 RQDIADTL
-347 TRIYDFER
+347 DGIYDFER

-369 MVALRESLGV
+369 LVALRESLAV
-379 IPDLKQILQQAS
+379 IPRLKNILHDASSELLKQLESRMNLHQ
-391 APMLQQLDQRILLHS
+391 DVYELLCQ
-406 EVYDLL
+406 
-412 ARGIKD
+412 GIKD

-429 IRDGYSNELDEIRA
+429 IRDGYSKELDEIRA
-443 ISANSHAFLQE
+443 IAANSKEFLKK
-454 LEEKEKEKTGIKL
+454 LEEEEKEKTGIKM

-480 ISHANTKPVPDYYV
+480 ISHANTLPIPDYYV

-508 ELKEFEVK
+508 ALKEFEVK

-522 RMLALEYQLFADI
+522 RMLALEYQLFGQI
-535 RRQIQLYIPPMQ
+535 RQEIQGHITAMQ
-547 ETARAIA
+547 QTARAIA
-554 RVDCLYSLAAAAH
+554 RVDCLYSLACAAH
-567 SNHYVRP
+567 DNRYVRP
-574 QLNMEESVVIRDGR
+574 GLNRDQVIQIKDGR
-588 HPIIEKYLK
+588 HPIIEQFLT

-608 NHKSH
+608 NHTNH

-629 MRQVAVLVLM
+629 MRQIAVLILM
-639 AQAGSFIPAREA
+639 AQVGSFIPAREA

-686 LKHATPRSLLI
+686 LQHATSRSLLI

-719 YCLKHV
+719 YCLKHI
-725 HALTMFATHYHE
+725 HAMTLFATHYHE
-737 LVDMADQFDK
+737 LTDMADMSEK

-753 AVKERGRSIKF
+753 AVKERGKHIKF

-778 LHVARLAGLPEGL
+778 LHVARLAGLPESL
-791 LKRAEVILADL
+791 LKRADVILAEL
-802 EAQGGPVVMSP
+802 ESQGTP
-813 TAGKTTAASSNDGLD
+813 TVTMTPTTPQNATPAAD
-828 SLFSNPVIDKLL
+828 SLFTSPVVDKLL
-840 AVDVTSMT
+840 SVDVSSMT

-861 DAKEGSGTN
+861 EAKEGSGLP

>member
-1 MPAEKKITP
+1 MAEKKMTP
-10 MIKQYL
+10 MLKQYM
-16 EVKERCKD
+16 EVKEQCKD

-36 MFFDD
+36 MFNED

-55 RAGGDKE
+55 RGVGKSE

-102 LVKRKIIKVVTP
+102 IVKRKIIKVITP

-120 NAVSSKKNNY
+120 NAVASKKNNY
-130 IACLY
+130 ISCIS
-135 EQNEQLSI
+135 EKNDMISI

-156 LCTANEMEDILFD
+156 ACPVSAMEDVLFD
-169 ILSVYEPSELI
+169 IFSVYEPSELI
-180 YSQLGKHIDDVLNYL
+180 YAHMETHIDAVLAYL
-195 QSHMSQCTVT
+195 HNRLAQCTVT
-205 EYEGDEATDYDG
+205 PFAVDDMVDYADIGAPYFDETDWAAAG
-217 LIQKHFTGN
+217 IAAECIGM
-226 ALDDFPDVRHC
+226 
-237 VGLLLLYIAEVMQS
+237 LLTYVQHVMQS
-251 DIAHINKVERIDN
+251 DIHHISSLERIDN
-264 ERKLVLD
+264 ESRLVVD
-271 AASLRHLEIT
+271 GASLRHLEIT
-281 QNVRDGGRKGTLLDV
+281 QNVRDGGRKGTLLAV
-296 LDKTNTAMGARLL
+296 LDKTKTAMGGRLL
-309 HKWLEAPL
+309 RKWLEAPL
-317 VRIQDITKRQDA
+317 LRIGEITKRQDA
-329 VEELLQEEIL
+329 VEDLMNHEIM
-339 RQDLKGTL
+339 RQDIADTL
-347 TRIYDFER
+347 DGIYDFER

-369 MVALRESLGV
+369 LVALRESLAV
-379 IPDLKQILQQAS
+379 IPRLKNILHDASSELLKQLESRMNLHQ
-391 APMLQQLDQRILLHS
+391 DVYELLCQ
-406 EVYDLL
+406 
-412 ARGIKD
+412 GIKD

-429 IRDGYSNELDEIRA
+429 IRDGYSKELDEIRA
-443 ISANSHAFLQE
+443 IAANSKEFLKK
-454 LEEKEKEKTGIKL
+454 LEEEEKEKTGIKM

-480 ISHANTKPVPDYYV
+480 ISHANTLPIPDYYV

-508 ELKEFEVK
+508 ALKEFEVK

-522 RMLALEYQLFADI
+522 RMLALEYQLFGKI
-535 RRQIQLYIPPMQ
+535 RQEIQGHITAMQ
-547 ETARAIA
+547 QTARAIA
-554 RVDCLYSLAAAAH
+554 RVDCLYSLACAAH
-567 SNHYVRP
+567 DNRYVRP
-574 QLNMEESVVIRDGR
+574 GLNWDQVIQIKDGR
-588 HPIIEKYLK
+588 HPIIEQFLT

-608 NHKSH
+608 NHTNH

-629 MRQVAVLVLM
+629 MRQIAVLILM
-639 AQAGSFIPAREA
+639 AQVGSFIPAREA

-686 LKHATPRSLLI
+686 LQHATSRSLLI

-719 YCLKHV
+719 YCLKHI
-725 HALTMFATHYHE
+725 HAMTLFATHYHE
-737 LVDMADQFDK
+737 LTDMADMSEK

-753 AVKERGRSIKF
+753 AVKERGKHIKF

-778 LHVARLAGLPEGL
+778 LHVARLAGLPESL
-791 LKRAEVILADL
+791 LKRADVILAEL
-802 EAQGGPVVMSP
+802 ESQGTP
-813 TAGKTTAASSNDGLD
+813 TVTMTPTTPQNVTPAAD
-828 SLFSNPVIDKLL
+828 SLFTSPVVDKLL
-840 AVDVTSMT
+840 SVDVSSMT

-861 DAKEGSGTN
+861 EAKEGSGLS